1 MAQEQQKV
9 EGECRLVAIAIDGSD
24 FAKYAF
30 QCEYAFYNFDAYQL
44 FHLLCSFEQ
53 STPYVLDIC
62 LLPSNF

>member
-30 QCEYAFYNFDAYQL
+30 QCEYVFYSFDAYQL
-44 FHLLCSFEQ
+44 LHLLCAFEQ
-53 STPYVLDIC
+53 SR
-62 LLPSNF
+62 